1 MPALL
6 NRILIVG
13 NFSEVAETTR
23 STSAARE
30 TSAWIARAVP
40 PLRRTSSATESSAVG
55 SRSTATTFA
64 PSAANSRQQARPMPA
79 PAPVMIATLSC
90 SCTHALLTLGSG
102 ARAALLKTHATRW
115 HQHSSIYH
123 QRRSR
128 NKRSPITGK
137 KGYRGCNL
145 FRLSHPAQR
154 VHAITRGQHFL
165 RVSVKV
171 GGPAQHRS
179 VDGARANTVHANV
192 LLRVIK
198 RHGPH
203 QTEQCMFRG
212 NVSG

>member
-6 NRILIVG
+6 NRILIVA

-23 STSAARE
+23 STSSARE
-30 TSAWIARAVP
+30 TSAWIARIEP
-40 PLRRTSSATESSAVG
+40 PLLRTSSTTKSSAAG
-55 SRSTATTFA
+55 SRSTATIFA

-79 PAPVMIATLSC
+79 PAPVMIATLSR

-102 ARAALLKTHATRW
+102 ARTALLKPHATRW

-128 NKRSPITGK
+128 NERSPITGK
-137 KGYRGCNL
+137 KRYRGCNL
-145 FRLSHPAQR
+145 LWLSHPAQR
-154 VHAITRGQHFL
+154 VHAIACGQDFL

-203 QTEQCMFRG
+203 QSKQRMLGG